1 MKYLFPLFF
10 FFLLTGYVNG
20 QSVASDSSSVEDD
33 IVFAYKNAMRG
44 VIWAIDNIPYK
55 KDATYK
61 DIIESNKKICSL
73 KIFKQEGGIKII
85 SIGYFNSSSVE
96 ITTYYSI
103 PEKFR

>member
-1 MKYLFPLFF
+1 MRYLIPFLFI
-10 FFLLTGYVNG
+10 LLFTGSVKG
-20 QSVASDSSSVEDD
+20 QSIAADSSSVEDD

-44 VIWAIDNIPYK
+44 VIWAIDNLPYK

-61 DIIESNKKICSL
+61 DIIEANKKVCSL